1 MKRSLLIAFILL
13 AVSFGLSAQNPI
25 VPPGLYIA
33 DPSSHVWKDGK
44 LYIYGSRDENPAWY
58 CSHDHY
64 VISTSDLIHWD
75 ITKDAFASSGKN
87 DQVSYSD
94 DFLYA
99 PDCQYKDGIYYL
111 YYCLASPFNTEG
123 VATSTNPEG
132 PFRNGKA
139 IDVAG
144 Y

>member
-1 MKRSLLIAFILL
+1 MKKRILYMTVISLLSVFLFMTGAR
-13 AVSFGLSAQNPI
+13 AQNPI

-64 VISTSDLIHWD
+64 VLSTSDLIHWEV
-75 ITKDAFASSGKN
+75 TRDAFASAGKN

-99 PDCQYKDGIYYL
+99 PDCIIRMVFTTFIIPWL
-111 YYCLASPFNTEG
+111 PL
-123 VATSTNPEG
+123 
-132 PFRNGKA
+132 
-139 IDVAG
+139 
-144 Y
+144 